1 MLPTLALK
9 LFLVPSLIYLITLAG
24 RRWGPAVAGWLSAF
38 PVVAGP
44 ILLTIAIEQG
54 AAFAAQAAQ
63 GTLLAV
69 IATLSFCLAYAWAS
83 ARFGVAGAVASAL
96 GAWAAVASALNAV
109 HLAILPG
116 AFAVLVCLLA
126 APRLFPPVAPPGAAG
141 KPARDMV
148 WRMLSAGAL
157 VLTVTLSAARLGP
170 QLSGTLAMFPVMGT
184 VLTTFAHA
192 RQGRSHAVAL
202 LRGMALGFFAFA
214 AFCLTVTLML
224 GRVSTGAAFASAF
237 CVALIVQLTVKFLLS
252 ASGNIIAG
260 LRRG

>member
-9 LFLVPSLIYLITLAG
+9 LFLVPSLIVLITLAG
-24 RRWGPAVAGWLSAF
+24 RRWGPGVAGWLSAF

-54 AAFAAQAAQ
+54 AGFAARAAQ

-69 IATLSFCLAYAWAS
+69 VATLSFCLAYAWAS
-83 ARFGVAGAVASAL
+83 TRLGVAGSVAGALAAWALVASVLNLIHPAVMPAAL
-96 GAWAAVASALNAV
+96 
-109 HLAILPG
+109 
-116 AFAVLVCLLA
+116 AVLACLLA
-126 APRLFPPVAPPGAAG
+126 APRLFPSVAAPGTAG
-141 KPARDMV
+141 QPARDML

-157 VLTVTLSAARLGP
+157 VLAVTLSAARLGP

-214 AFCLTVTLML
+214 AFCLTLALML
-224 GRVSTGAAFASAF
+224 GQVGLAAAFTSAF
-237 CVALIVQLTVKFLLS
+237 CAALIVQLTLKVLVS
-252 ASGNIIAG
+252 ASGNIIAE
-260 LRRG
+260 RR